1 MNESLLQIGE
11 LASLASVTIDTVRYY
26 ERRGLLPRAARSRAG
41 YRLFSTDSVA
51 RIEFIKQ
58 GQELG
63 FSLDEITELLATG
76 GAEECRRVS
85 DLLEAKLIEVDQKIK
100 NMRAFR
106 KTLAEHFSKCKVELE
121 SHGTNASCPV
131 LVEITPAGTAG
142 DERRSKRSRK

>member
-11 LASLASVTIDTVRYY
+11 LARLTNVTIDKVRYY
-26 ERRGLLPRAARSRAG
+26 ERRGLLPRAARSQAG
-41 YRLFSTDSVA
+41 YRLFPIESVA
-51 RIEFIKQ
+51 RVEFIKQ

-63 FSLDEITELLATG
+63 FSLDEITGLLATG

-85 DLLEAKLIEVDQKIK
+85 ELLQAKLIEVDQKIK

-106 KTLAEHFSKCKVELE
+106 KTLAEHFSKCQTELE

-131 LVEITPAGTAG
+131 FVEITPAGTRG
-142 DERRSKRSRK
+142 RESR